1 MFTFPEGVYLMAKGL
16 RSVAGNSAKAFT
28 MLVISLIII
37 WFLLNWLH
45 TKFSGNAVGNAAG
58 TIGSLATGQKY
69 TF

>member
-1 MFTFPEGVYLMAKGL
+1 MAKGF
-16 RSVAGNSAKAFT
+16 RSIASSSAKAFT

-45 TKFSGNAVGNAAG
+45 QRFSGNAVGSAAG

-69 TF
+69 NF